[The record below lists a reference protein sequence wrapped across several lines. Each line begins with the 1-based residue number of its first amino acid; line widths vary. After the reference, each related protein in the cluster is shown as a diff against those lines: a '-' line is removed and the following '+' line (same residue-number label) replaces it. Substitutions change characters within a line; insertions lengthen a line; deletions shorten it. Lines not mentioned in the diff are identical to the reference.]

1 MKVELSMTD
10 MAILCRL
17 LEDKMKRLKDAK
29 DVAYMMDLDDRLMNA
44 ALHEYIANSMEN
56 GK

>member
-1 MKVELSMTD
+1 MRVELSMTD

-56 GK
+56 RK

>member
-1 MKVELSMTD
+1 MKIELSMTD

-56 GK
+56 RK